1 MTSQQMCRAV
11 CFMLTYSE
19 NNSFVPVCEGVDL
32 GERDIVFEASSVF
45 EDVVVRLEHVS
56 AAQND
61 YRRSSYH

>member
-1 MTSQQMCRAV
+1 
-11 CFMLTYSE
+11 MLTYSE

-61 YRRSSYH
+61 YRRSSYR